1 VESAFRQ
8 RSGVLIGGRYRLHE
22 QLGADDRS
30 PVWRAADEAQGRIVA
45 VRRVAVFGTPAEA
58 ASVRDRIL
66 LEARAVG
73 SGHPHI
79 VPIFDVVV
87 EAGELWVTKEYV
99 PARTLA
105 GVLAERGPLPAGEV
119 AAIGAQV
126 ASALAA
132 AHAAG
137 VVHRDVNPHNILV
150 AWPFVRLDDFG
161 VTPSE
166 ATPVV
171 DPRNDV
177 HALGGALYAAIG
189 GHRGAPRAGPLMW
202 VLAGLTAADPAARPT
217 AAQAEVMLRDVAGR
231 AGSTP
236 ERSRRRRLALGLGLV
251 VWLVAVVITTGAAVL
266 AVAPGEDSDRA
277 PAISVAPSSAP
288 TVPVIGDPRTADPCA
303 LVDEPALRQHGLTDV
318 EPYAGAMTSCWA
330 YVAVRQATEVAVSLE
345 LMPAAFMPEQ
355 SGGERDER
363 GPLTLVRYA
372 FDGSYCTR
380 RINLPD
386 SNVVHVAADG
396 RSGVDPET
404 ICAVADTAADGA
416 VARLL
421 AAGVTARPI
430 RVDTTVLAGRD
441 ACQLLTVG
449 DLRAL
454 PGTAPTP
461 VRGLAD
467 WSCRWGDWAGPSV
480 TVTFWRG
487 DDEPGDEETPIDV
500 AGRPSTLYRSPDDGG
515 CVVTFPQQRFDGH
528 VESVSVYVYDRRA
541 GVDTCGAA
549 TAIAGAAAAK
559 LPPPS

>member
-45 VRRVAVFGTPAEA
+45 VRRVAVFGTLAEA
-58 ASVRDRIL
+58 TSVRDRIL
-66 LEARAVG
+66 REARAVG
-73 SGHPHI
+73 FGHPHI
-79 VPIFDVVV
+79 VPIFDAVV
-87 EAGELWVTKEYV
+87 EAGELWVIKEYV

-119 AAIGAQV
+119 AAIGAQL

-137 VVHRDVNPHNILV
+137 VVHRAVNPGNILV
-150 AWPFVRLDDFG
+150 AWPFVRLDDFA

-171 DPRNDV
+171 DRRNDV

-189 GHRGAPRAGPLMW
+189 GHRGASQAGPLMW
-202 VLAGLTAADPAARPT
+202 VLAGLTAPDPAARPT
-217 AAQAEVMLRDVAGR
+217 AAQAEAVLRDVAGR
-231 AGSTP
+231 AGSTAR
-236 ERSRRRRLALGLGLV
+236 RSRRRRLALGLVIGLMAGV
-251 VWLVAVVITTGAAVL
+251 VATGAVL
-266 AVAPGEDSDRA
+266 AVRPADDADRT
-277 PAISVAPSSAP
+277 PAISAAPSSVP
-288 TVPVIGDPRTADPCA
+288 TVPAIGDPRTADPCS

-318 EPYAGAMTSCWA
+318 EPYVGPMTSCWA
-330 YVAVRQATEVAVSLE
+330 YVAVRQAAEVVVSLE
-345 LMPAAFMPEQ
+345 LMPAAFTPEQ
-355 SGGERDER
+355 PGGARDEY
-363 GPLTLVRYA
+363 GPLTVVSYA

-386 SNVVHVAADG
+386 SNIVLVVADAK
-396 RSGVDPET
+396 RGVEPGT

-421 AAGVTARPI
+421 AGGVTARPI
-430 RVDTTVLAGRD
+430 RVDSTVLAGRD

-449 DLRAL
+449 DLRAV
-454 PGTAPTP
+454 PGIAPTP
-461 VRGLAD
+461 VRGLAG
-467 WSCRWGDWAGPSV
+467 WSCRWGEWAGPSV
-480 TVTFWRG
+480 TVTFWRR
-487 DDEPGDEETPIDV
+487 DDAPGAEETAIDI
-500 AGRPSTLYRSPDDGG
+500 AGRPSALYRSPGDGG
-515 CVVTFPQQRFDGH
+515 CSVTFPQQRFEGH
-528 VESVSVYVYDRRA
+528 VEAVSVYVYDRQA
-541 GVDTCGAA
+541 GADTCGAA
-549 TAIAGAAAAK
+549 TAIAGAVAAK